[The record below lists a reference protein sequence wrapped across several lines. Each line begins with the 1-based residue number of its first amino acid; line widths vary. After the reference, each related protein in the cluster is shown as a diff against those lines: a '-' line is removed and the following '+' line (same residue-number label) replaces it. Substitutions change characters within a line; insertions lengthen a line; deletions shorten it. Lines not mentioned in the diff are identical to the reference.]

1 MSEFDKVLED
11 IKAREVAM
19 GIQIAVLQADQDNVR
34 AELKDCVNE
43 LCYQCGDYK
52 TAHMGSCDDCRWKAV
67 KEGLR

>member
-11 IKAREVAM
+11 IKAREVSM
-19 GIQIAVLQADQDNVR
+19 GIQIATLQADRDNAR

-43 LCYQCGDYK
+43 LCYQCGSYK
-52 TAHMGSCDDCRWKAV
+52 SAHLGSCDDCRWKAV